1 MPAFQGFST
10 SHRYIRRS
18 GARVT
23 SPMFDRR
30 RQLTFRGLIVTA
42 AALIASAVIA
52 TVLTLV
58 GLHGDAVQDAERDAG
73 NIATVLAEQTS
84 HLVRAIDLTL
94 AEVQHRVAAARVT
107 TQDEF
112 RTAFGNERTLDL
124 LREQMGRLTEA
135 DVISLVGAD
144 GKIIVSSRGVSNRP
158 IDLSD
163 RDYFRHAQQGG
174 ADELYISTPI
184 TNRYTGTRAI

>member
-23 SPMFDRR
+23 SPMSDRK

-42 AALIASAVIA
+42 AALIASAVVA

-84 HLVRAIDLTL
+84 HLVRAIDQTL
-94 AEVQHRVAAARVT
+94 IELQRWVVASRVT
-107 TQDEF
+107 TPAEF
-112 RTAFGNERTLDL
+112 RAAFSTDNTFDL
-124 LREQMGRLTEA
+124 LRDQIARLTEA

-144 GKIIVSSRGVSNRP
+144 GKIITSSRSMPNRL
-158 IDLSD
+158 I
-163 RDYFRHAQQGG
+163 
-174 ADELYISTPI
+174 
-184 TNRYTGTRAI
+184 